1 MTVPIPQTRST
12 HIPLAQIDVKMA
24 PKAVSQREEAELA
37 KLMEQLAAEAE
48 EEDGDEEEGDADLA

>member
-1 MTVPIPQTRST
+1 
-12 HIPLAQIDVKMA
+12 MA